1 MQILQGT
8 HMSEQG
14 TAASWRVNQ
23 AALIGQYNVTILA
36 STDMKYIKKM
46 QNSLD
51 GEWVASRG

>member
-1 MQILQGT
+1 MLQGT

-23 AALIGQYNVTILA
+23 AVLIGQYNVTILA

-46 QNSLD
+46 QNNIG